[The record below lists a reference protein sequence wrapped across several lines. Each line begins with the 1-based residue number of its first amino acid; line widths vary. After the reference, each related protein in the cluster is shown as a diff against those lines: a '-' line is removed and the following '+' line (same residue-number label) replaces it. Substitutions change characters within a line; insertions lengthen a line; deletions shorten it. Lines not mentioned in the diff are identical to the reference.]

1 MEKIKESGLAKW
13 MSIFFDPPE
22 WRTDVFGFSRSIGV
36 SNFEV
41 DDLEQLLAVS
51 NYDPA
56 VNQVI
61 WSPNSSQSSI
71 VLTGRFL

>member
-1 MEKIKESGLAKW
+1 MY
-13 MSIFFDPPE
+13 
-22 WRTDVFGFSRSIGV
+22 FGFSRSIGV

-51 NYDPA
+51 KYVPV

-61 WSPNSSQSSI
+61 WSPSNSQPSI